1 MRNSLLPLLDK
12 QSQSA
17 KPKIQLSLQFY
28 VVKAP
33 PCSCSVCVSVPFFF
47 YSKCPKHAKTVLF
60 IETKSMQEKKNNF
73 CENSKL

>member
-33 PCSCSVCVSVPFFF
+33 PCSCSVRLSVPLFF
-47 YSKCPKHAKTVLF
+47 YSKCPKHTTQQQQTVLF
-60 IETKSMQEKKNNF
+60 IETKNMQEKKKN
-73 CENSKL
+73 LL

>member
-33 PCSCSVCVSVPFFF
+33 PCSCSVEWSFFF

-60 IETKSMQEKKNNF
+60 IETKNMQEKKKPFVKTVNYD
-73 CENSKL
+73 